1 MRCPYCNQ
9 DNTRVVD
16 SRPVE
21 ETNSIRR
28 RRLCDSCGRRF
39 TTYENV
45 ETIPLT
51 VIKKNLNRE
60 QYDRNKLINGVRRAC
75 YKRPIASDK
84 LEAMIDA
91 IEGDIFNAEDKEISS
106 TKIGEIVMSHLKD
119 LDSVAYVRFASVYRE
134 FKDVSTFMDE
144 LKKFLN
150 EKNPRQRAGIP
161 ASAPESKIILGI
173 FPVLNQD
180 SRPIHFWTT
189 LVMISFLLLM
199 SLTKQF
205 HR

>member
-1 MRCPYCNQ
+1 M
-9 DNTRVVD
+9 
-16 SRPVE
+16 
-21 ETNSIRR
+21 
-28 RRLCDSCGRRF
+28 CDSCGKRF

-45 ETIPLT
+45 ETIPLI

-60 QYDRNKLINGVRRAC
+60 QYDRSKLINGVRRAC

-91 IEGDIFNAEDKEISS
+91 IEGDIFSAEDKEISS

-144 LKKFLN
+144 LKKFMN
-150 EKNPRQRAGIP
+150 
-161 ASAPESKIILGI
+161 
-173 FPVLNQD
+173 
-180 SRPIHFWTT
+180 
-189 LVMISFLLLM
+189 
-199 SLTKQF
+199 
-205 HR
+205 

>member
-119 LDSVAYVRFASVYRE
+119 LDSVAYVRFASV
-134 FKDVSTFMDE
+134 
-144 LKKFLN
+144 
-150 EKNPRQRAGIP
+150 
-161 ASAPESKIILGI
+161 PESKIIPGI